1 MLSRIAESMFWIGRY
16 VERGDNTARMVQT
29 QLRLIAEDTSR
40 GESDSCRNLLAL
52 MSIDDE
58 DNPEPTAADL
68 LRRTVLPGSV
78 TGALV
83 ALATIA
89 ADVGETIERT
99 ALILVGRALAAEDF
113 DDSRLYAPDYDRRFR
128 AGRTDAVKA

>member
-58 DNPEPTAADL
+58 DYPEPTPPTCCGCSAGTPAS
-68 LRRTVLPGSV
+68 RPRSSTPGPPPG
-78 TGALV
+78 TTPDGP
-83 ALATIA
+83 
-89 ADVGETIERT
+89 
-99 ALILVGRALAAEDF
+99 GR
-113 DDSRLYAPDYDRRFR
+113 
-128 AGRTDAVKA
+128 